1 LELLSPYLSQTYS
14 KTDEIK
20 NETVKQILLTLETEG
35 KRKVQDEKQLK
46 LFCLQRTIMNLS
58 EKIELLIKR
67 KQLSASQFAD
77 KLGIPR
83 SSISHILSGRNKPS
97 LDVVQKILRVFPE
110 ITAEDLL
117 FEDRTL
123 GSLAVVKEIVTT
135 PTTPSLFDPV
145 LPTPSESVKNILPE
159 QTIVQS
165 NLRRTRES
173 NNSERVSSVPLA
185 VSDINPTYLEKKIE
199 RVLIFYSDGTFSE
212 SKPQS

>member
-1 LELLSPYLSQTYS
+1 
-14 KTDEIK
+14 
-20 NETVKQILLTLETEG
+20 
-35 KRKVQDEKQLK
+35 
-46 LFCLQRTIMNLS
+46 MNLS

-123 GSLAVVKEIVTT
+123 GALSMVNESLT
-135 PTTPSLFDPV
+135 PSATTPSLFDPI
-145 LPTPSESVKNILPE
+145 LPKPSESVKNSLPE

-165 NLRRTRES
+165 NLRKPKENGLAERT
-173 NNSERVSSVPLA
+173 SVDPA
-185 VSDINPTYLEKKIE
+185 PISPSIQSTYLEKKIE
-199 RVLIFYSDGTFSE
+199 RVLIFYTDGTFSE
-212 SKPQS
+212 SKPQN

>member
-1 LELLSPYLSQTYS
+1 
-14 KTDEIK
+14 
-20 NETVKQILLTLETEG
+20 
-35 KRKVQDEKQLK
+35 
-46 LFCLQRTIMNLS
+46 MNLS

-123 GSLAVVKEIVTT
+123 GALSMVKESLT
-135 PTTPSLFDPV
+135 PSATTPSLFDPI
-145 LPTPSESVKNILPE
+145 LPKPSESVKNSLPQ

-165 NLRRTRES
+165 NLRKPKENVLAERT
-173 NNSERVSSVPLA
+173 SVDPA
-185 VSDINPTYLEKKIE
+185 PISPSIQSTYLEKKIE
-199 RVLIFYSDGTFSE
+199 RVLIFYTDGTFSE
-212 SKPQS
+212 SKPQN